1 MTAALERCI
10 VQIGV
15 TERVYDRLRRDARA
29 AGRPVSL
36 YVKLLFEA
44 AYAVRVGTVDDAELA
59 EAIGER
65 VPAVAPAKAAPTPS
79 ADGPAPL
86 QPSLLPPA
94 DAAPP
99 KPIGGSAR

>member
-1 MTAALERCI
+1 MTTALERCI

-15 TERVYDRLRRDARA
+15 TEKVYDRLLRDARA

-44 AYAVRVGTVDDAELA
+44 AYAVRVGAVEDADLT

-65 VPAVAPAKAAPTPS
+65 VPRSTARPTARCEPAAAVALPAR
-79 ADGPAPL
+79 L
-86 QPSLLPPA
+86 QA
-94 DAAPP
+94 
-99 KPIGGSAR
+99 